1 MTPDIGEHKMDDL
14 VLALAT
20 EIVSAHIANNAVS
33 LAQLPTVIREVHHAL
48 ATAGAAPV
56 EPAKPKPAVT
66 ARNSVF
72 ASHIL
77 CLDCGGPYKVLKRHI
92 QADHGMT
99 PEAYRTKWDLP
110 PSYPMVA
117 PDYAAARSK
126 IAKQAGLGQKIR
138 TYPQKQ
144 RGLPKKR

>member
-1 MTPDIGEHKMDDL
+1 MDDL
-14 VLALAT
+14 VLVLAT
-20 EIVSAHIANNAVS
+20 EIVSAHIANNPVS

-77 CLDCGGPYKVLKRHI
+77 CLDCGGKFTALKRHI
-92 QADHGMT
+92 QADHGMS
-99 PEAYRTKWDLP
+99 PDEYRTKWDLP
-110 PSYPMVA
+110 ASYPMVA

-126 IAKQAGLGQKIR
+126 IAKQSGLGEKIR
-138 TYPQKQ
+138 ANQRKQ